1 MPGIDRLISLYLANE
16 FKCKLKPSTLK
27 NIEKN
32 LFFIHGMSIKLSIEN
47 FKILHDEL
55 SYLPEIDPT
64 NLEKICI
71 EKIIRINKTDNNY
84 SIKII
89 HPKLL
94 TKIFDHLGDPESRK
108 LINSIMGRDL
118 TIPEILKETKILK
131 SPAYRKLENMLLDG
145 LILESG
151 KILSNGKRVSRYRC
165 LFKKIQLSIGQ
176 KILEIDFLID
186 KKDLESSSVFRF
198 GVLVYQ

>member
-1 MPGIDRLISLYLANE
+1 MPGIDRLISRYLANE
-16 FKCKLKPSTLK
+16 IKHKLKPSILK
-27 NIEKN
+27 KIEKD

-47 FKILHDEL
+47 YKTLHDQL
-55 SYLPEIDPT
+55 CSFPEMDPA

-71 EKIIRINKTDNNY
+71 EKIIRINKIDNNY

-94 TKIFDHLGDPESRK
+94 TKIFDYLGDPESRK
-108 LINSIMGRDL
+108 LISSIMGRDL
-118 TIPEILKETKILK
+118 TIPEILNETKILK
-131 SPAYRKLENMLLDG
+131 SPAYRKIENMLLDG

-165 LFKKIQLSIGQ
+165 LFKKIQLNIGQ
-176 KILEIDFLID
+176 NILEIDSLIG

-198 GVLVYQ
+198 GVLDN